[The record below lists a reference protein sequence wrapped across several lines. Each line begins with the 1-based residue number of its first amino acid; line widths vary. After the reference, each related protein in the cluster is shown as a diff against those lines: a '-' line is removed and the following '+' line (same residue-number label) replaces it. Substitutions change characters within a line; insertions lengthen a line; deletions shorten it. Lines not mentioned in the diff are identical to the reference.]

1 MTRIQKN
8 YKSYQ
13 TWKWTAL
20 LSILIACSLV
30 TASCTVRL
38 IGDYDDT
45 IDKGI
50 TDIQQT
56 AETYF
61 TKLASTPDTPY
72 DQSFHDSIATKLI
85 VLKSRANSLPMYSII
100 SQQVALLQNT
110 FTAFEQVDKITP
122 RPLVNDVRTNKP
134 PLVANT
140 ESAVTT
146 SVESILKLE
155 LALKRGSAPASP
167 STSH

>member
-1 MTRIQKN
+1 MTHPQQK
-8 YKSYQ
+8 YKSNQ
-13 TWKWTAL
+13 TRKWTAL
-20 LSILIACSLV
+20 LSMLIACSMV

-45 IDKGI
+45 IDKGV

-72 DQSFHDSIATKLI
+72 DQSFHDGIATKLI
-85 VLKSRANSLPMYSII
+85 VLETRANSLPMYSII

-110 FTAFEQVDKITP
+110 FAAFEQVDKITP
-122 RPLVNDVRTNKP
+122 RPLVNDKTTNKP
-134 PLVANT
+134 PLVTNT

-155 LALKRGSAPASP
+155 LALKRGSMPAST